1 MGLRSKTR
9 EFAVQAIYSYS
20 INSDISEID
29 SSIELDVDRIYK
41 DIVAEYDINGKMEEF
56 FNELFYTT
64 VKYMKKI
71 DIIIKD
77 YSKNWDFD
85 RIALTDKC
93 ILRLAITEFFYFDT
107 IPSNVTIDEAVELT
121 KKFSTDKSGGFV
133 NGILDSIKN
142 KENIK

>member
-9 EFAVQAIYSYS
+9 EFAVQALYSYS
-20 INSDISEID
+20 IN
-29 SSIELDVDRIYK
+29 
-41 DIVAEYDINGKMEEF
+41 YDINEQDPSIVLNEEEIYNDILKEYNVNGKMEEF
-56 FNELFYTT
+56 FNELFFKT
-64 VKYMKKI
+64 VKNIRKI
-71 DIIIKD
+71 DVIIKD
-77 YSKNWDFD
+77 YSQNWDFE

-93 ILRLAITEFFYFDT
+93 ILRLAIAEFYYFDS

-142 KENIK
+142 KEKIK

>member
-9 EFAVQAIYSYS
+9 EFAIQALYSYA
-20 INSDISEID
+20 INEDITEKNPEIKLNED
-29 SSIELDVDRIYK
+29 QVYN
-41 DIVAEYDINGKMEEF
+41 DIILEYRINGKMEEF

-64 VKYMKKI
+64 IKNMNKI
-71 DIIIKD
+71 DMIIRD

-93 ILRLAITEFFYFDT
+93 ILRLAISEFYYFDS

-133 NGILDSIKN
+133 NGILDSIKT
-142 KENIK
+142 KEKIK

>member
-9 EFAVQAIYSYS
+9 EFAIQALYSYA
-20 INSDISEID
+20 INSEID
-29 SSIELDVDRIYK
+29 EKDSSCKLDK
-41 DIVAEYDINGKMEEF
+41 DEVYNDILKEYDIKGKMEEF
-56 FNELFYTT
+56 LNELFNTT
-64 VKYMKKI
+64 INNVNKI
-71 DIIIKD
+71 DLIIKD

-93 ILRLAITEFFYFDT
+93 VLRLAIAEFFYFDS

-142 KENIK
+142 KEKIK

>member
-9 EFAVQAIYSYS
+9 EFAIQALYSYA
-20 INSDISEID
+20 INENITEKNPEIKLNGDQVYNDII
-29 SSIELDVDRIYK
+29 L
-41 DIVAEYDINGKMEEF
+41 EYRINGKMEEF

-64 VKYMKKI
+64 IKNMNKI
-71 DIIIKD
+71 DMIIRD

-93 ILRLAITEFFYFDT
+93 ILRLAISEFYYFDS

-133 NGILDSIKN
+133 NGILDSIKT
-142 KENIK
+142 KEKIK

>member
-9 EFAVQAIYSYS
+9 EFVIQALYSYD
-20 INSDISEID
+20 INRTISEKD
-29 SSIELDVDRIYK
+29 ESLKLNEEQIYN
-41 DIVAEYDINGKMEEF
+41 DIVIEYNVNGKMEEF
-56 FNELFYTT
+56 FSELYYTT
-64 VKYMKKI
+64 IKHLSKI
-71 DIIIKD
+71 DVIIKE
-77 YSKNWDFD
+77 YSNNWDFD

-93 ILRLAITEFFYFDT
+93 VMRLAIAEFLYFES

-142 KENIK
+142 KEKIK